1 MAPRPNAN
9 DDTDASG
16 DGNGADAVDGAG
28 STGGADAVESGT
40 DLDGVARGDRS
51 PGATDGVAGGG
62 ASDAGFGRDV
72 GERFV
77 ETLRHERDN
86 VTRLASAHGEFAVA
100 CRETGTSPEPIDGA
114 TFETFDR
121 AERARDAARRYRAVL
136 RSLDPGLDRYELA
149 VCTAD
154 ETTGTVTRVR
164 ERTTQRRE
172 NGVPE
177 SRQTVTLTGDGGE
190 EWLRVENGPVVH
202 LAGPDALLDDELV
215 TRQLDST
222 LDPR

>member
-1 MAPRPNAN
+1 MAEQ
-9 DDTDASG
+9 TDGTA
-16 DGNGADAVDGAG
+16 AR
-28 STGGADAVESGT
+28 AVEPGC
-40 DLDGVARGDRS
+40 DGGL
-51 PGATDGVAGGG
+51 
-62 ASDAGFGRDV
+62 
-72 GERFV
+72 V

-86 VTRLASAHGEFAVA
+86 VDGLASEDGEFAVA
-100 CRETGTSPEPIDGA
+100 CRETGTSPEPVDGA
-114 TFETFDR
+114 TFATFEQ

-154 ETTGTVTRVR
+154 TVDGTLTQVR
-164 ERTTQRRE
+164 QRTDSRRP

-177 SRQTVTLTGDGGE
+177 SRQTVTLTGEGGD

-215 TRQLDST
+215 SRQLDSGLGT
-222 LDPR
+222 R